1 MYYVLEVSYYTVTA
15 CFRSIEET
23 QPRGLASVFL
33 NRAASRAGQPAF
45 FYWSFY
51 SIPTKKFASRALRAH
66 TGLTHT
72 YDRCQPTLKGI
83 ESRELSKNNYGPH
96 QWWLLL
102 NPVPGYVAPRVEKPA
117 SVVAGKKAKE

>member
-51 SIPTKKFASRALRAH
+51 SIPTKKFASRALHVATRAH
-66 TGLTHT
+66 RTLNRTLTH
-72 YDRCQPTLKGI
+72 I
-83 ESRELSKNNYGPH
+83 
-96 QWWLLL
+96 
-102 NPVPGYVAPRVEKPA
+102 
-117 SVVAGKKAKE
+117 